1 MPFTTIFL
9 KNKKANG
16 DKLFKKVLILRSRD
30 ILGAINMKRK
40 VYSMSDENDEIK
52 EEVPAEV
59 AQGNVSPTMIVEEMR
74 RSYLDYAMSVIV
86 ARALPDVRDGLKPV
100 HRRIV
105 YAAYENGYD
114 YNKAFKKSARI
125 VGEVMGKYHPHGDSS
140 VYEAMVRMAQPF
152 SMRLPLIDGQGNF
165 GSMDGDSAAAM
176 RYTEARLA
184 KVAHALIEDIECDT
198 VDFMPNYDESLQ
210 EPTVLPARFPNLLVN
225 GTNGIAVGMAT
236 NIAPHNLG
244 EVLDACCAYV
254 DNPNITIEELI
265 QIVPG
270 PDFPTG
276 GLILGYGGAKSA
288 YLTGKGSIM
297 MRAKCSIEEI
307 RKDREAII
315 VHEIPY
321 QVNKAMLVQK
331 IAELVKEKR
340 IEGISDIR
348 DESDRQGVRVV
359 VEVKKEFQADVVL
372 NQLYKYTQLQTS
384 FGMNMLAI
392 NNGRPMMMNLKD
404 IIAAFVKFRE
414 EVIRRR
420 TIFKL
425 NKARD
430 RAHVLV
436 GLAIAVENLDP
447 VIELIRTAA
456 NPNEAKEALLAR
468 AWPAGDVE
476 PLVKLIAEPGREV
489 VDGTYKLS
497 EAQAKAILDLKLQRL
512 TGLERDKIH
521 DELRSIGAEIEE
533 YLSILASREKLMG
546 IMKDEFYA
554 IKDEYANPRRTVIED
569 IEVDTDIESLI
580 QREDMVVTVTEEGY
594 IKRVPLNAYKAQKRG
609 GKGKSGMTTK
619 DEDFVTRLFVAST
632 HTPVLFFSSKGIVY
646 KMKVYKLPLG
656 SPTSKGKPFVNLLP
670 LVEGENITAIMKLPE
685 NEEDCKD
692 LSIMFA
698 TASGNIRRNSLMDF
712 VNVQANGKIAMK
724 LDEGDKLVKVA
735 LCDDNCDV
743 MLAARSG
750 KCNRFT
756 VKDCRV
762 FVGRNSSGVRG
773 IKLAEGDE
781 VVSMSILKH
790 TDATTEQRDEYLR
803 LSAALKR
810 VEVPEGQELDE
821 EKEFSNLEPQMSFE
835 DFKAMQENEQFILTV
850 TSTGYGKRTSAYEY
864 RITARGGQG
873 VANMEMS
880 ERNKEVVSSFPIEDD
895 NQIMM
900 VTDGGKLIR
909 MPVEDIRIAGRKTQ
923 GVILFRTAEGENVV
937 SVTWLDAEE
946 DDEDVVEEEVEEF
959 NDVTTSEE

>member
-1 MPFTTIFL
+1 
-9 KNKKANG
+9 
-16 DKLFKKVLILRSRD
+16 
-30 ILGAINMKRK
+30 
-40 VYSMSDENDEIK
+40 
-52 EEVPAEV
+52 
-59 AQGNVSPTMIVEEMR
+59 
-74 RSYLDYAMSVIV
+74 
-86 ARALPDVRDGLKPV
+86 
-100 HRRIV
+100 
-105 YAAYENGYD
+105 
-114 YNKAFKKSARI
+114 
-125 VGEVMGKYHPHGDSS
+125 
-140 VYEAMVRMAQPF
+140 
-152 SMRLPLIDGQGNF
+152 
-165 GSMDGDSAAAM
+165 
-176 RYTEARLA
+176 
-184 KVAHALIEDIECDT
+184 
-198 VDFMPNYDESLQ
+198 LQ

-244 EVLDACCAYV
+244 EVLDACTAYV
-254 DNPNITIEELI
+254 DNPDISIEELI
-265 QIVPG
+265 RIVPG

-276 GLILGYGGAKSA
+276 GLILGYGGIKNA

-297 MRAKCSIEEI
+297 MRAKCTIEEI

-331 IAELVKEKR
+331 IAELVKEKK

-359 VEVKKEFQADVVL
+359 VEIKKEFQADVVL
-372 NQLYKYTQLQTS
+372 NQLYKFTQLQTS

-404 IIAAFVKFRE
+404 IISAFVKFRE

-420 TIFKL
+420 TVFKL

-430 RAHVLV
+430 RAHILV

-456 NPNEAKEALLAR
+456 NPNDAKDALLAK

-476 PLVKLIAEPGREV
+476 ILVKLIAEPGREV
-489 VDGTYKLS
+489 VNGTYKLS

-521 DELRSIGAEIEE
+521 DELRAIGEEIKE

-546 IMKDEFYA
+546 IMKDEFAA
-554 IKDEYANPRRTVIED
+554 IKLEYANPRRTTIED

-580 QREDMVVTVTEEGY
+580 QREEMVVTVTEAGY

-619 DEDFVTRLFVAST
+619 DEDFVTRVFVSNT
-632 HTPVLFFSSKGIVY
+632 HTPVLFFSSKGLVY

-656 SPTSKGKPFVNLLP
+656 SPTSKGKPFINLLP
-670 LVEGENITAIMKLPE
+670 LSEGENITAIMKLPE

-692 LSIMFA
+692 LSVMFA
-698 TASGNIRRNSLMDF
+698 TAYGNIRRNSLMDF

-724 LDEGDKLVKVA
+724 LEEGDKLINVA
-735 LCDDNCDV
+735 QCDENSDV
-743 MLAARSG
+743 MLAAKSG
-750 KCNRFT
+750 KCNRFS
-756 VKDCRV
+756 VEDCRV
-762 FVGRNSSGVRG
+762 FVGRNSTGVRG

-781 VVSMSILKH
+781 VISMSILKH
-790 TDATTEQRDEYLR
+790 TNASTEERDEYLR
-803 LSAALKR
+803 LASALKK
-810 VEVPEGQELDE
+810 VDVAEGETFDE
-821 EKEFSNLEPQMSFE
+821 EAAFNALTPTISYDLFKEMR
-835 DFKAMQENEQFILTV
+835 ENEEFILTV
-850 TSTGYGKRTSAYEY
+850 TVTGYGKRTSAYEY

-880 ERNKEVVSSFPIEDD
+880 ERNKEVISSFPVKNDH
-895 NQIMM
+895 QIMM

-937 SVTWLDAEE
+937 SVTWLDA
-946 DDEDVVEEEVEEF
+946 DDEDDNEDLAEEDVQEFSGVEPIEE
-959 NDVTTSEE
+959 

>member
-1 MPFTTIFL
+1 ME
-9 KNKKANG
+9 
-16 DKLFKKVLILRSRD
+16 
-30 ILGAINMKRK
+30 
-40 VYSMSDENDEIK
+40 ENNNIETSAPIVDLPK
-52 EEVPAEV
+52 ENIA
-59 AQGNVSPTMIVEEMR
+59 PTMIVEEMR

-86 ARALPDVRDGLKPV
+86 SRALPDVRDGLKPV
-100 HRRIV
+100 HRRII

-114 YNKAFKKSARI
+114 YNKPFKKSARI

-184 KVAHALIEDIECDT
+184 KVAHSLIEDIECDT

-210 EPTVLPARFPNLLVN
+210 EPTVLPARYPNLLVN

-244 EVLDACCAYV
+244 EVLDACRAYV
-254 DNPNITIEELI
+254 DNPDITIEDLI
-265 QIVPG
+265 KIVPG

-276 GLILGYGGAKSA
+276 GLILGYGGAKNA
-288 YLTGKGSIM
+288 YLTGRGSIM
-297 MRAKCSIEEI
+297 MRAKCTIEEI

-331 IAELVKEKR
+331 IAELVKEKKV
-340 IEGISDIR
+340 EGISDIR

-392 NNGRPMMMNLKD
+392 NNGCPMMMNLKD

-420 TIFKL
+420 TVFKL

-447 VIELIRTAA
+447 VIELIRTAQ

-476 PLVKLIAEPGREV
+476 ALVQLIDEPGRTVEN
-489 VDGTYKLS
+489 GTYRLS

-521 DELRSIGAEIEE
+521 EELRAIGEDIKE

-546 IMKDEFYA
+546 IMKDEFQA
-554 IKDEYANPRRTVIED
+554 IKLEYANPRRTVIED

-580 QREDMVVTVTEEGY
+580 QREEMVVTVTDAGY
-594 IKRVPLNAYKAQKRG
+594 IKRVPLSAYKAQKRG

-619 DEDFVTRLFVAST
+619 EEDFVTKLFVAST

-670 LVEGENITAIMKLPE
+670 LTEGENITTIMKLPE
-685 NEEDCKD
+685 NEADCKN
-692 LSIMFA
+692 LSVMFA
-698 TASGNIRRNSLMDF
+698 TSFGNIRRNSLMDF
-712 VNVQANGKIAMK
+712 VNVQSNGKIAMK
-724 LDEGDKLVKVA
+724 LDEGDKLVNVA
-735 LCDDNCDV
+735 MCDDECDV
-743 MLAARSG
+743 MLAARGG
-750 KCNRFT
+750 KCNRFA
-756 VKDCRV
+756 VADCRV

-781 VVSMSILKH
+781 VISMSILKH
-790 TDATTEQRDEYLR
+790 TKATTEARDEYLR
-803 LSAALKR
+803 LSSALK
-810 VEVPEGQELDE
+810 
-821 EKEFSNLEPQMSFE
+821 KLEYV
-835 DFKAMQENEQFILTV
+835 AENEETIFNEQAPQISYDVFKEMRDNEEFILTV
-850 TSTGYGKRTSAYEY
+850 TSTGYGKRSSAYEY

-880 ERNKEVVSSFPIEDD
+880 ERNKEVVSSFPIKNDS
-895 NQIMM
+895 QIMM
-900 VTDGGKLIR
+900 VTDAGKLIR

-923 GVILFRTAEGENVV
+923 GVILFRTAENENVV
-937 SVTWLDAEE
+937 SVTWLDAE
-946 DDEDVVEEEVEEF
+946 DDDDQTDEEISTNEF
-959 NDVTTSEE
+959 DGVTLSEE